1 MAGSPLVQWAAFAG
15 EASAAQQGAAG
26 QQGPAAPARPGVIR
40 PPAYRDEIMKV
51 VNLHEFEDLARKKV
65 SVQAYNYIAAGAADE
80 LTLKANRSAFGDY
93 WVRRK
98 VMVDVSRIDTTV
110 ELFGRKLEHP
120 IMLGPVG
127 LRTLMNPDGERLTAR
142 AAAHTKS
149 VLVGVQAGVL
159 QELAKTNEA
168 PMWWAATLGHSTQE
182 ETATWARR
190 NEELGA
196 SALCVTVDYPYTGA
210 RDRPSRDRWESEFAR
225 TRVYSTDKGSIQ
237 FQPGMLDP
245 YTPDLTWT
253 WIKWARSASKL
264 PVVVKGVLTAED
276 AKLCVQ
282 HGAQAVVVSNHGART
297 LDGTAGALH
306 VLAEVVDA
314 VGGKIPVLM
323 DGGIRR
329 GGDIVKAA
337 ALGARAIMIG
347 RPYLWGLGA
356 FGQEGVQRVIELL
369 HGELRTA
376 LALSGA
382 GSLSALN
389 RTFIRPA
396 WKAYKPVLS

>member
-1 MAGSPLVQWAAFAG
+1 
-15 EASAAQQGAAG
+15 
-26 QQGPAAPARPGVIR
+26 
-40 PPAYRDEIMKV
+40 
-51 VNLHEFEDLARKKV
+51 
-65 SVQAYNYIAAGAADE
+65 
-80 LTLKANRSAFGDY
+80 
-93 WVRRK
+93 
-98 VMVDVSRIDTTV
+98 
-110 ELFGRKLEHP
+110 
-120 IMLGPVG
+120 
-127 LRTLMNPDGERLTAR
+127 
-142 AAAHTKS
+142 
-149 VLVGVQAGVL
+149 
-159 QELAKTNEA
+159 
-168 PMWWAATLGHSTQE
+168 
-182 ETATWARR
+182 
-190 NEELGA
+190 
-196 SALCVTVDYPYTGA
+196 
-210 RDRPSRDRWESEFAR
+210 
-225 TRVYSTDKGSIQ
+225 
-237 FQPGMLDP
+237 MLDP

-297 LDGTAGALH
+297 LDGTAGTLH
-306 VLAEVVDA
+306 VLAEVADA

-323 DGGIRR
+323 DGGVRR
-329 GGDIVKAA
+329 GGDIVKAM
-337 ALGARAIMIG
+337 ALGAKAIMIG